1 MNQFTQALDHQ
12 MATQLLRLAHKYRPE
27 TKPEMRQRSLAETKA
42 AGTGGAPP
50 PKRPPV
56 FRAGVNTVTTLGGD
70 SMRCRW
76 ARNFFGSDLLDNLG
90 YLINVPSAGVLTA
103 NARLKGL

>member
-50 PKRPPV
+50 PRGHLSFEP
-56 FRAGVNTVTTLGGD
+56 G
-70 SMRCRW
+70 
-76 ARNFFGSDLLDNLG
+76 
-90 YLINVPSAGVLTA
+90 LILSPL
-103 NARLKGL
+103 